1 MAAIRSW
8 ELETINM
15 LGWTEAA
22 WIRLSLSERY
32 RKVCATKLS
41 GWLSALETEEEVK
54 RMRAKA
60 GK

>member
-8 ELETINM
+8 ELETINA
-15 LGWTEAA
+15 LGWTEST
-22 WIRLSLSERY
+22 WIRLGLAERY
-32 RKVCATKLS
+32 RKVVAHKIS

-54 RMRAKA
+54 RMRAKS